1 MSRESSRRPALLQSL
16 LGCVFWELCLAD
28 VSDLL
33 GEATMKWK
41 ESDGSAYPGIKEEG
55 GFQRP
60 EFSEEERYSKALPD
74 SGEIRCDVCSIVA
87 QNVAAAF
94 LHAESFQSR
103 PLKEHRVD
111 EIIGDLCE
119 TGLDDYG
126 VVKIND
132 TFRFQGAGVIGG
144 HQIYNVLTG
153 GVWLARLK
161 QSCKKSV
168 GDFGDEELYVL
179 HRRHVEV
186 PPPGTAYKLRAQDFK
201 DGVLNLMR
209 EFCMQEDAE
218 EPDKSKKNK
227 KQKKK
232 RKRSA
237 QDVIKSCSLDHFY
250 FEPADFQGVLDAQ
263 SKDRQTKPEL

>member
-1 MSRESSRRPALLQSL
+1 MSRECVRRPALLHCL
-16 LGCVFWELCLAD
+16 FGCVFCGMF
-28 VSDLL
+28 L
-33 GEATMKWK
+33 GEAGSPLDM
-41 ESDGSAYPGIKEEG
+41 SDVIDQAK
-55 GFQRP
+55 RP
-60 EFSEEERYSKALPD
+60 EFSEEERYSVALPD

-87 QNVAAAF
+87 QNFVAAF

-111 EIIGDLCE
+111 EIVVDLCK

-144 HQIYNVLTG
+144 HHIHNVLTG

-161 QSCKKSV
+161 QSCRKTA

-179 HRRHVEV
+179 HKRYVEA
-186 PPPGTAYKLRAQDFK
+186 PPPGKAYKLLAQDFSG
-201 DGVLNLMR
+201 GVLKLMR
-209 EFCMQEDAE
+209 DFCMQEDAVE
-218 EPDKSKKNK
+218 KDRSKKK
-227 KQKKK
+227 SKKK

-237 QDVIKSCSLDHFY
+237 QDVIKSCSPDDFY
-250 FEPADFQGVLDAQ
+250 FKAEDFQGVLDAQ
-263 SKDRQTKPEL
+263 TKPRQTQQEL